1 MKNKVL
7 LTGGSGFTGLYVRH
21 ALVDAGFDVFSLAM
35 ASQRPHDVAGDL
47 LNKASLCA
55 AVRHMQPDYVIHLAA
70 IAHVDHSNES
80 DFYAVNTVGTLNLL
94 AAIRQEKPDILKVVL
109 ASSAN
114 IYGNPTVEVVHEGVP
129 AAPLN
134 HYAMSKLA
142 MEMLSQT
149 QFAEDLPLVF
159 TRPFNYTG
167 AGQAN
172 SFLIPKIVMHFKQKK
187 SFIELGNTDVVR
199 EFNDVRTV
207 AQGYCD
213 ILKYAPAGA
222 TVNICSGTGYAL
234 LDVIKMC
241 EALAGYAINV
251 QINSKFV
258 RNNELKTL
266 IGSPD
271 VLLKIAPGLRFIPL
285 NETLNWMLK
294 E

>member
-7 LTGGSGFTGLYVRH
+7 LTGGQGFTGLYVSQ
-21 ALVDAGFDVFSLAM
+21 ALVGAGFDVFNLDLVA
-35 ASQRPHDVAGDL
+35 RGPKDVVGDL
-47 LNKASLCA
+47 LNKESLCA
-55 AVRHMQPDYVIHLAA
+55 AVRQVQPDYLIHLAA
-70 IAHVDHSNES
+70 IAHVDHSNDA
-80 DFYAVNTVGTLNLL
+80 DFYAVNVAGTLNLL
-94 AAIRQEKPDILKVVL
+94 AAIRQEKKDILKIVL

-114 IYGNPTVEVVHEGVP
+114 VYGNPTVEVVHEGVP

-142 MEMLSQT
+142 MEMLSCT

-167 AGQAN
+167 VGQAS
-172 SFLIPKIVMHFKQKK
+172 SFLIPKIVTHFKQKK

-207 AQGYCD
+207 AHVYCD
-213 ILKYAPAGA
+213 ILKYAPAGS
-222 TVNICSGTGYAL
+222 TVNICSGSGYAL

-241 EALAGYAINV
+241 EELMGFSIDV
-251 QINSKFV
+251 QINPKFV
-258 RNNELKTL
+258 RQNELKTL

-271 VLLKIAPGLRFIPL
+271 LLLKIAPGLRFIPL
-285 NETLNWMLK
+285 NETLAWMLK